1 MLPASDALE
10 APCWTAAEMEERSS
24 WRFEADGALVQD
36 AQALLCWAAEVQD
49 PVAELRQD
57 TLVLPAVKELAVRLA
72 RELDSGT
79 GLAWVRGLSALSE
92 PKLRLLYLALGLEMG
107 TVVETYGRLCDVAD
121 SGGSYKDK
129 PIPVSRTRESTGMH
143 TDSSSKTVCPRL
155 IGLLCVRQALRGGNS
170 RVVSAAG
177 AHEQLRSRS
186 LRLLERLYGEYVRDV
201 VTPGAD
207 RDPKR
212 VAANRFP
219 IFSWDR
225 RLRLR
230 YMRYWIERGHARAGL
245 PLAPEDLAA
254 FDALDAALADE
265 RNALTFRMAPSEML
279 FIDNTTIAHDRDAY
293 DDDPTALRLMVR
305 LWLDRPVPAHDE

>member
-1 MLPASDALE
+1 MLSASDALG

-24 WRFEADGALVQD
+24 WRFEAGEALVQD
-36 AQALLCWAAEVQD
+36 ARALLRWAAGVQD

-57 TLVLPAVKELAVRLA
+57 TLVLPAVKELAARLA

-79 GLAWVRGLSALSE
+79 GLAWVRGLPALSE

-121 SGGSYKDK
+121 NGGSYKDK

-170 RVVSAAG
+170 RVVSAAA

-186 LRLLERLYGEYVRDV
+186 LRLLERLYGEYVRDLV
-201 VTPGAD
+201 DARGGPGPHTSGRQPVPDLLLGPATATTVHAVLD
-207 RDPKR
+207 RARPR
-212 VAANRFP
+212 AGRAA
-219 IFSWDR
+219 
-225 RLRLR
+225 
-230 YMRYWIERGHARAGL
+230 ARAGG
-245 PLAPEDLAA
+245 PC
-254 FDALDAALADE
+254 
-265 RNALTFRMAPSEML
+265 R
-279 FIDNTTIAHDRDAY
+279 
-293 DDDPTALRLMVR
+293 LRR
-305 LWLDRPVPAHDE
+305 AGCGARG